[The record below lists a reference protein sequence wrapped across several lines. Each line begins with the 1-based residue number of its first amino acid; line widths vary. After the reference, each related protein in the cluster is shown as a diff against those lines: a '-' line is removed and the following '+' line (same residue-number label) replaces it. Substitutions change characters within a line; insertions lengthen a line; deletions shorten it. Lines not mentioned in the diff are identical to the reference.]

1 MMKPLKQVSLSIIAF
16 LCAAGFFLSCS
27 DTKAISTDICIYGGT
42 SAAVTAARAAAEKG
56 CKVVIICPD
65 PVLGGMTTGG
75 LGATDIGNKQAIIG
89 MARQFYR
96 DLGKHYGTDE
106 QWTFEPSVAQAILDS
121 YVDNPNISIFK
132 G

>member
-1 MMKPLKQVSLSIIAF
+1 M
-16 LCAAGFFLSCS
+16 
-27 DTKAISTDICIYGGT
+27 
-42 SAAVTAARAAAEKG
+42 TAARAAAERG

-75 LGATDIGNKQAIIG
+75 LGSTDIGNKQAIIG

-106 QWTFEPSVAQAILDS
+106 QWTFEP
-121 YVDNPNISIFK
+121 YFPCEDNNHGRKSQKESFRK
-132 G
+132 